1 MMTLTA
7 PENTARENTGVVPF
21 SLRDAPSLIERAW
34 PTAKISAETQKERK
48 AGSGQTLTG
57 LGSYW
62 KGRKPLILTRA
73 CVLAALMPATDDL
86 ERDVE
91 IFEKLMGMADET
103 FGRRFT
109 SGPSAFAKLF
119 PEYAE
124 TVATGKDLE
133 WKISVRDGESQ
144 ALEAEKLLS
153 RMRDEVPDWIRRDL
167 ESLARGEH
175 PQGDP
180 KEFVAALPEDWSSFV
195 EEKHRRWIWRDDITE
210 QERERRIARAFMTL
224 PYAERLEKVKR
235 PEELPEEELLAG
247 VWDEVNAH
255 LGTEAQS
262 ISELV
267 EQLGIMR
274 FGRRPKLADT
284 FSGSGSIP
292 FEAARMGCDAYAS
305 DLNPV
310 ACMLTWGA
318 FNIVG
323 AAPAEHDRMHKR
335 QASVMAEIDREIT
348 KMGIEHDEH
357 GNRAK
362 VFLYCLETKCPRT
375 GWMVPLAPSWI
386 VSKQRNVIVR
396 LVPDHANKRY
406 DFEMSSG
413 VSEEEMA
420 KANDGTVR
428 NGRLFHPML
437 NDDLGVSIKE
447 IRGDFKDEDGN
458 NSNALRL
465 WEKHDFMPRPDDV
478 WQERLYAIQW
488 MDAAD
493 IKRGKAIPRTWFAV
507 PTQADLDREELVK
520 ESVGKNLS
528 AWQAAGFVPD
538 MAIEPGFNTSQP
550 IRERGWTY
558 WHHLFSPR
566 HLLINATVA
575 KHLNTYPEGALIALN
590 FHNQNASLCRWATG
604 ATREALANVFSNQ
617 ALNTLLNYGAR
628 GYDGVAAFLDVPN
641 NKPVA
646 FTGHVLN
653 QAAKDFAEP
662 VDLFVTDP
670 PYADAVQ
677 YDEITEFFIAWLRKN
692 PPAPFNEWIW
702 DSRRNLAIKG
712 EGQSFKV
719 AMIDAYGAM
728 TEHMSDNGIQIV
740 QFTHQDAKTWSDMA
754 QIFWGAGLQVVQDW
768 YVSTETI
775 TGLKLGGYVQG
786 THMIVLRKRRGE
798 QSGYQDEIVHEIRD
812 EVERQIRDM
821 IGLNDQMDAAR
832 GENIFNDADLQ
843 MAGYAAA
850 LRVLTAYTKIDGQD
864 MTREALRPRKKGEKT
879 LVDELTEFAVQ
890 TANEFLVPDGLE
902 RELWLELNGAERFYL
917 KMMDIEEA
925 GEAKLDQ
932 FQNFAKAFRVGDYDD
947 LMASRTPN
955 NSKLKT
961 AIKLG
966 KSSMAEGTPFGRDSI
981 VRLTMRAIWRIAKKD
996 EVEEVLEELREFIP
1010 DYLRKRDT
1018 LRAIAAYVSTKRVQS
1033 DPEEA
1038 SAARILGTAIQTER
1052 I

>member
-1 MMTLTA
+1 MTLTA
-7 PENTARENTGVVPF
+7 PEKTVVVPF
-21 SLRDAPSLIERAW
+21 SLRDAPSLIEKAW

-109 SGPSAFAKLF
+109 GGPSAFAKLF

-124 TVATGKDLE
+124 SVATGKDYAWNE
-133 WKISVRDGESQ
+133 TIRDDLG
-144 ALEAEKLLS
+144 LGLRAEKLLD
-153 RMRDEVPDWIRRDL
+153 RVGDEVPDWVRRDL
-167 ESLARGEH
+167 SDIAKGEI

-180 KEFVAALPEDWSSFV
+180 KALMAALPDEWAAFV
-195 EEKHRRWIWRDDITE
+195 EEKHRRWIWRDDLTE
-210 QERERRIARAFMTL
+210 QERERRITRAFMTL

-235 PEELPEEELLAG
+235 PEELPETELLAD

-255 LGTEAQS
+255 LGTEANS
-262 ISELV
+262 ISDLV

-323 AAPAEHDRMHKR
+323 ASPNDHARMKAEQK
-335 QASVMAEIDREIT
+335 EIVSQINQEICDM
-348 KMGIEHDEH
+348 KIEHDSQ

-362 VFLYCLETKCPRT
+362 VYLYCIETRCPRT
-375 GWMVPLAPSWI
+375 GYMVPMLGSRVLSSRRYDAIVDLIPDPERLNYRI
-386 VSKQRNVIVR
+386 DVRMGVSKKEVEN
-396 LVPDHANKRY
+396 A
-406 DFEMSSG
+406 SSG
-413 VSEEEMA
+413 TVSGG
-420 KANDGTVR
+420 NHDR
-428 NGRLFHPML
+428 RLRHEAL
-437 NDDLGVSIKE
+437 DDPLGVSIKE
-447 IRGDFKDEDGN
+447 IRGDYKDTEGRN
-458 NSNALRL
+458 KNALRP
-465 WEKHDFMPRPDDV
+465 WEIDDV
-478 WQERLYAIQW
+478 SHRTGDIWEERLYAIQW
-488 MDAAD
+488 ICGKDLAAGV
-493 IKRGKAIPRTWFAV
+493 KNPRTWFAA
-507 PTQADLDREELVK
+507 PTDEDFKREKLVHDIVK
-520 ESVGKNLS
+520 KSIEEWRDK
-528 AWQAAGFVPD
+528 GFLPD
-538 MAIEPGFNTSQP
+538 MGIEWGVEARKP
-550 IRERGWTY
+550 IWERGWTH
-558 WHHLFSPR
+558 WHHLYNPR
-566 HLLINATVA
+566 HLLINAIATKHA
-575 KHLNTYPEGALIALN
+575 KKFSHMCFGLASLYDR
-590 FHNQNASLCRWATG
+590 NASTTRWDG
-604 ATREALANVFSNQ
+604 SREMAGQTFANQ
-617 ALNTLLNYGAR
+617 ALNTLLNYPAR
-628 GYDGVAAFLDVPN
+628 GWLYSEGLFDIADMGGQVRHSKVQSRKASDVDE
-641 NKPVA
+641 V
-646 FTGHVLN
+646 H
-653 QAAKDFAEP
+653 
-662 VDLFVTDP
+662 DLFITDP

-692 PPAPFNEWIW
+692 PPAPFDEWIW

-712 EGQSFKV
+712 EGQSFKA

-728 TEHMSDNGIQIV
+728 TEHMSDNGLQIV

-768 YVSTETI
+768 YVSTETM
-775 TGLKLGGYVQG
+775 TELKQGGYVQG
-786 THMIVLRKRRGE
+786 THMIVLKKRQGGK
-798 QSGYQDEIVHEIRD
+798 SGYQDEIVHEIRD

-917 KMMDIEEA
+917 KMMDIEEV

-947 LMASRTPN
+947 MMASKSPN
-955 NSKLKT
+955 NAKLKT
-961 AIKLG
+961 ATKLG
-966 KSSMAEGTPFGRDSI
+966 KTSMAEGIPFGKGSI
-981 VRLTMRAIWRIAKKD
+981 VRLALRAIWRVGKED

-1018 LRAIAAYVSTKRVQS
+1018 LRAIVAYVAAKRNRS

>member
-1 MMTLTA
+1 MTTMTA
-7 PENTARENTGVVPF
+7 TEKTTVVPF

-103 FGRRFT
+103 FGRRFVG
-109 SGPSAFAKLF
+109 GPSAFAKLF
-119 PEYAE
+119 PQFAE
-124 TVATGKDLE
+124 TVATGKDFE
-133 WKISVRDGESQ
+133 WRTNVRDGHDQS
-144 ALEAEKLLS
+144 LEAQKLLS
-153 RMRDEVPDWIRRDL
+153 RVENDIPDWVRRDMKR
-167 ESLARGEH
+167 LAERQNPH
-175 PQGDP
+175 GDP
-180 KEFVAALPEDWSSFV
+180 KEFVAAFPNNWDPFV
-195 EEKHRRWIWRDDITE
+195 EEKHRRWCWRDDITE
-210 QERERRIARAFMTL
+210 PERERRITRAFMTL
-224 PYAERLEKVKR
+224 PYAERIEKVKR
-235 PEELPEEELLAG
+235 PEELPEEVLLAG

-255 LGTEAQS
+255 LGTEAYS
-262 ISELV
+262 ISDLV
-267 EQLGIMR
+267 GQLGVKR

-323 AAPAEHDRMHKR
+323 ATPHEHERMHKR
-335 QASVMAEIDREIT
+335 QVSVMAEIDREIT
-348 KMGIEHDEH
+348 KMGIEHDED

-362 VFLYCLETKCPRT
+362 VFLYCLETRCPRT
-375 GWMVPLAPSWI
+375 GWIVPLSSSWI
-386 VSKQRNVIVR
+386 ISKQRNVIAR
-396 LVPDHANKRY
+396 LIPNHESKRY
-406 DFEMSSG
+406 DIEIISG
-413 VSEEEMA
+413 VSEAEMKIA
-420 KANDGTVR
+420 DKGTVSGGNHDR
-428 NGRLFHPML
+428 RLHHPQL
-437 NDDLGVSIKE
+437 DDVLGVAIRE
-447 IRGDFKDEDGN
+447 IRGDYKDESGAN
-458 NSNALRL
+458 RNRLRQ
-465 WEKHDFMPRPDDV
+465 WSVCDISPRSDDI

-488 MDAAD
+488 MDAGD
-493 IKRGKAIPRTWFAV
+493 IAAGKANPRTWFAA
-507 PTQADLDREELVK
+507 PTKEDISREQQVADYVARHFAEWQ
-520 ESVGKNLS
+520 S
-528 AWQAAGFVPD
+528 AGLVPD
-538 MAIEPGFNTSQP
+538 MSIEWGVESRKP
-550 IRERGWTY
+550 IWERGWNY
-558 WHHLFSPR
+558 WHQLFNPR

-575 KHLNTYPEGALIALN
+575 KHLNHYPEGALIALN
-590 FHNQNASLCRWATG
+590 SHNQNASLCRWATG

-628 GYDGVAAFLDVPN
+628 GYDGVSAFLNIPN

-653 QAAKDFAEP
+653 QSARDFSEP
-662 VDLFVTDP
+662 VDIFVTDP

-712 EGQSFKV
+712 EGQSFKT

-728 TEHMSDNGIQIV
+728 TEHMSENGLQIV

-812 EVERQIRDM
+812 EVERQIKNM

-850 LRVLTAYTKIDGQD
+850 LRVLTAYTKIDGVD

-890 TANEFLVPDGLE
+890 TANEFLVPVGLE

-947 LMASRTPN
+947 LMASKTPN

-961 AIKLG
+961 AKGLG
-966 KSSMAEGTPFGRDSI
+966 RGAMAEGVQFGRDSI
-981 VRLTMRAIWRIAKKD
+981 VRLALRAIWRVGKED
-996 EVEEVLEELREFIP
+996 EVEDVLDELRDLIP
-1010 DYLRKRDT
+1010 DYLRKRDM
-1018 LRAIAAYVSTKRVQS
+1018 LRQLVAYVAAKRERS

>member
-1 MMTLTA
+1 MMTLNA
-7 PENTARENTGVVPF
+7 PEKPTVVPF

-48 AGSGQTLTG
+48 AGAGQTLTG

-73 CVLAALMPATDDL
+73 CVLAALMPATEDL

-103 FGRRFT
+103 FGRRFVGGT
-109 SGPSAFAKLF
+109 SAFAKLF

-133 WKISVRDGESQ
+133 WRTGTRDSDEQ
-144 ALEAEKLLS
+144 AFEAQKLLV
-153 RMRDEVPDWIRRDL
+153 RVEEDIPDWVKRDL
-167 ESLARGEH
+167 NSLAEGEYPH
-175 PQGDP
+175 GGP
-180 KEFVAALPEDWSSFV
+180 KEFVAALPNDWAPFV

-210 QERERRIARAFMTL
+210 QERELRITRAFMTL

-235 PEELPEEELLAG
+235 PEELAEDELLAG

-255 LGTEAQS
+255 LGTDAES

-318 FNIVG
+318 FNVVG
-323 AAPAEHDRMHKR
+323 AAPAEHERMHKR
-335 QASVMAEIDREIT
+335 LVSVMAEIDREIT
-348 KMGIEHDEH
+348 AMGIEHDED

-396 LVPDHANKRY
+396 LVPDHARKRY

-413 VSEEEMA
+413 VSEEEMVE
-420 KANDGTVR
+420 ANEGTVR
-428 NGRLFHPML
+428 NGRMFHPML
-437 NDDLGVSIKE
+437 NDDLGISMKE

-458 NSNALRL
+458 NANALRL
-465 WEKHDFMPRPDDV
+465 WEKLDFMPRPDDI

-493 IKRGKAIPRTWFAV
+493 IKKGKANPRTWFAV
-507 PTQADLDREELVK
+507 PTQADLDRENFVK
-520 ESVGKNLS
+520 DIIDNSLND
-528 AWQAAGFVPD
+528 WQEAGLVPD
-538 MAIEPGFNTSQP
+538 MVIEPGNKTDEP
-550 IRERGWTY
+550 IRTRGWTH
-558 WHHLFSPR
+558 WNHLYAPR
-566 HLLINATVA
+566 QLLCHALINERA
-575 KHLNTYPEGALIALN
+575 KNDAVLSIGLASLLNWN
-590 FHNQNASLCRWATG
+590 SKLCRWSTDK
-604 ATREALANVFSNQ
+604 TREAIAMTFSNQ
-617 ALNTLLNYGAR
+617 ALNTLLNFGVR
-628 GYDGVAAFLDVPN
+628 GFSDCIRYVLPAGSSEVRGSGRILSAVASGVAEDIDVFL
-641 NKPVA
+641 
-646 FTGHVLN
+646 
-653 QAAKDFAEP
+653 
-662 VDLFVTDP
+662 TDP

-712 EGQSFKV
+712 EGQSFKA

-728 TEHMSDNGIQIV
+728 TEHMSDNGLQIV

-768 YVSTETI
+768 YVSTETM
-775 TGLKLGGYVQG
+775 TELKKGGYVQG
-786 THMIVLRKRRGE
+786 THMIVLRKRQGE

-850 LRVLTAYTKIDGQD
+850 LRVLTAYTKIDGID

-902 RELWLELNGAERFYL
+902 RELWLELNGSERFYL

-947 LMASRTPN
+947 LMASKTPN
-955 NSKLKT
+955 NAKLKT
-961 AIKLG
+961 AKGLG
-966 KSSMAEGTPFGRDSI
+966 RGAMAEGVQFGRDSI
-981 VRLTMRAIWRIAKKD
+981 VRLALRAIWRVGKED
-996 EVEEVLEELREFIP
+996 EVEDVLDELRDLIP

-1018 LRAIAAYVSTKRVQS
+1018 LRQLVAYIAAKRERR

>member
-1 MMTLTA
+1 MTVTA
-7 PENTARENTGVVPF
+7 PEKSAVVPF
-21 SLRDAPSLIERAW
+21 SLRDVPSLIERAW

-48 AGSGQTLTG
+48 AGSGQTLTS

-103 FGRRFT
+103 FGRRFVD
-109 SGPSAFAKLF
+109 GPSAFAKLF
-119 PEYAE
+119 PAHAE

-133 WKISVRDGESQ
+133 WKIEIQDDQRQS
-144 ALEAEKLLS
+144 AEAEELLA
-153 RMRDEVPDWIRRDL
+153 RMQDELPDWVRRDL
-167 ESLARGEH
+167 RSFAKRER

-180 KEFVAALPEDWSSFV
+180 KEFVVALPEDWKTFV

-210 QERERRIARAFMTL
+210 QERERRITRAFMTL
-224 PYAERLEKVKR
+224 SYAERLEKVKR
-235 PEELPEEELLAG
+235 PEELPEVDLLAG

-255 LGTEAQS
+255 LGTAANS
-262 ISELV
+262 ISDLV

-292 FEAARMGCDAYAS
+292 FEAARIGCDTYAS

-323 AAPAEHDRMHKR
+323 AAPEEHERMHKR
-335 QASVMAEIDREIT
+335 LVSVMAEIDVEIT
-348 KMGIEHDEH
+348 EMGIEHDEN

-362 VFLYCLETKCPRT
+362 VFLYCLETRCPRT

-413 VSEEEMA
+413 VSEEAMA
-420 KANDGTVR
+420 EANEGTVR

-437 NDDLGVSIKE
+437 NDDLGVSMKE
-447 IRGDFKDEDGN
+447 IRGDFKNEEGN
-458 NSNALRL
+458 NQNALRR
-465 WEKHDFMPRPDDV
+465 WEKQDFMPRPDDI
-478 WQERLYAIQW
+478 WQERLYAVQW
-488 MDAAD
+488 MDASD
-493 IKRGKAIPRTWFAV
+493 IKKGKANPRTWFAV

-520 ESVGKNLS
+520 EAVRKNLS
-528 AWQAAGFVPD
+528 AWQADGLVPD
-538 MAIEPGFNTSQP
+538 MEIEPGYNTSQP
-550 IRERGWTY
+550 IRERGWTH
-558 WHHLFSPR
+558 WHHLFSTR
-566 HLLINATVA
+566 QILCHALINLRA
-575 KHLNTYPEGALIALN
+575 KKDPILSIGFASLLNWN
-590 FHNQNASLCRWATG
+590 SKLCRWSTS
-604 ATREALANVFSNQ
+604 ATREAIAMTFSNQ
-617 ALNTLLNYGAR
+617 ALNTMINYGVR
-628 GYDGVAAFLDVPN
+628 GYSDCIRYVMPASSALIKGKGYVVSLPASSINEHLD
-641 NKPVA
+641 
-646 FTGHVLN
+646 LI
-653 QAAKDFAEP
+653 
-662 VDLFVTDP
+662 VTDP
-670 PYADAVQ
+670 PYADAVN

-692 PPAPFNEWIW
+692 PPAPFDEWIW

-712 EGQSFKV
+712 EGQSFKA

-728 TEHMSDNGIQIV
+728 TQHMSDNGLQIV

-768 YVSTETI
+768 YVSTETM
-775 TGLKLGGYVQG
+775 TELKKGGYVQG
-786 THMIVLRKRRGE
+786 THMIVLRKRQGE
-798 QSGYQDEIVHEIRD
+798 RFGYQDEIVHEIRE
-812 EVERQIRDM
+812 EVERQIKEM

-864 MTREALRPRKKGEKT
+864 MTREALRPRKKGETT

-890 TANEFLVPDGLE
+890 TANEFMVPEGLE

-947 LMASRTPN
+947 LMASKTPN
-955 NSKLKT
+955 NAKLKT
-961 AIKLG
+961 ARGLG
-966 KSSMAEGTPFGRDSI
+966 RGAMTEGVQFGRDSI
-981 VRLTMRAIWRIAKKD
+981 VRLVLRGIWRVGKGD
-996 EVEEVLEELREFIP
+996 EVEEVLEEMRDFIP

-1018 LRAIAAYVSTKRVQS
+1018 LRQLSAYVAAKRGRAE
-1033 DPEEA
+1033 PEEA

>member
-1 MMTLTA
+1 MTATA
-7 PENTARENTGVVPF
+7 PKKGSVVAF
-21 SLRDAPSLIERAW
+21 SLRDAPSLIEKAW

-73 CVLAALMPATDDL
+73 CVLAALIPATDDL

-109 SGPSAFAKLF
+109 GGPAAFAKLF
-119 PEYAE
+119 PDHAEGVAACKDYAWI
-124 TVATGKDLE
+124 VSA
-133 WKISVRDGESQ
+133 GESRYRQ
-144 ALEAEKLLS
+144 AAERLLEGAGIGTLPGYIVS
-153 RMRDEVPDWIRRDL
+153 DL
-167 ESLARGEH
+167 NTIAAGGYPEGC
-175 PQGDP
+175 P
-180 KEFVAALPEDWSSFV
+180 KDFV
-195 EEKHRRWIWRDDITE
+195 EALHGDWRPFIEEKPRPWRWREDIPE
-210 QERERRIARAFMTL
+210 AERERRITRAFMTL
-224 PYAERLEKVKR
+224 PYAERLEWVKR
-235 PEELPEEELLAG
+235 PEELPEEELLSG
-247 VWDEVNAH
+247 VWDEVNEH
-255 LGTEAQS
+255 LGTHS
-262 ISELV
+262 TSVSDLV
-267 EQLGIMR
+267 EQLGIKR

-318 FNIVG
+318 FHVVG
-323 AAPAEHDRMHKR
+323 ASPEDHARMHQR
-335 QASVMAEIDREIT
+335 QVSVLAEIDREIT
-348 KMGIEHDEH
+348 AMGVEHDEE

-362 VFLYCLETKCPRT
+362 VFLYCLETRCPRT

-396 LVPDHANKRY
+396 LVPDHKNKRY
-406 DFEMSSG
+406 DFEMKSG
-413 VSEEEMA
+413 VTDEEMA
-420 KANDGTVR
+420 EANDGTVR

-447 IRGDFKDEDGN
+447 IRGDFKDEEGN
-458 NSNALRL
+458 SGNALRL
-465 WEKHDFMPRPDDV
+465 WEKQDFRPRPVDI

-493 IKRGKAIPRTWFAV
+493 IKKRKAIPRTWFAV
-507 PTQADLDREELVK
+507 PTQADLIREELVK
-520 ESVGKNLS
+520 EIVGKNLS
-528 AWQAAGFVPD
+528 AWQEAGLVPD
-538 MAIEPGFNTSQP
+538 MEIEPGYNTSQP
-550 IRERGWTY
+550 IRERGWTH
-558 WHHLFSPR
+558 WHHLFNPR

-575 KHLNTYPEGALIALN
+575 KHLNSYPEGALIALN
-590 FHNQNASLCRWATG
+590 FHNQNAALCRWATG

-628 GYDGVAAFLDVPN
+628 GCDGVAAFIDVPN
-641 NKPVA
+641 RKSIA

-653 QAAKDFAEP
+653 QAARDFSEP
-662 VDLFVTDP
+662 VDLFITDP

-692 PPAPFNEWIW
+692 PPAPFNKWIW
-702 DSRRNLAIKG
+702 DSRRNIAIKG
-712 EGQSFKV
+712 DGQPFKM
-719 AMIDAYGAM
+719 AMIDAYKAM
-728 TEHMSDNGIQIV
+728 TEHMSDNGLQIV

-768 YVSTETI
+768 YVSTETV

-786 THMIVLRKRRGE
+786 THMIVVRKRRGE
-798 QSGYQDEIVHEIRD
+798 QSGYTDEIVHEIRD
-812 EVERQIRDM
+812 EVERQIREM

-850 LRVLTAYTKIDGQD
+850 LRVLTAYTKIDGND
-864 MTREALRPRKKGEKT
+864 MTREALRPRKKGDKT

-902 RELWLELNGAERFYL
+902 RELWLTLNGAERFYL
-917 KMMDIEEA
+917 KMMDIEEV
-925 GEAKLDQ
+925 GEAKLDH

-947 LMASRTPN
+947 LMASKTPN
-955 NSKLKT
+955 SARLKT
-961 AIKLG
+961 AKGLG
-966 KSSMAEGTPFGRDSI
+966 RGAMTEGGQFGRDSI
-981 VRLTMRAIWRIAKKD
+981 VRIALRGVWRVGKGD
-996 EVEEVLEELREFIP
+996 EVEDVLEELRDLIP
-1010 DYLRKRDT
+1010 DYLRRRHT
-1018 LRAIAAYVSTKRVQS
+1018 LRQLVAYVAAKRERTE
-1033 DPEEA
+1033 PTEA